1 MKSIYISCLL
11 IVGFLSVT
19 YGLECYVCEQ
29 QEGNDDKCVK
39 TVRMCQRYEDT
50 CATLILYTTPH
61 EWTPRLERRHYI
73 SKGCD
78 TRDAC
83 TRLLYGLASVCTR
96 NWYEDWACVECC
108 QGDRCNRYVVLG
120 SNNIR
125 ASVLLLA
132 MMSLASLFIRF

>member
-11 IVGFLSVT
+11 IVGFLSIT